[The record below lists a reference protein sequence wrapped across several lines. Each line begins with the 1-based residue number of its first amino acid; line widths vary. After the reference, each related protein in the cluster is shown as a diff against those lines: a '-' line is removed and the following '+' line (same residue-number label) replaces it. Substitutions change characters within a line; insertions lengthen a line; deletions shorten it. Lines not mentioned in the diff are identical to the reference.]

1 MVRKSLK
8 ILLVFLFIS
17 CLVLNGKQT
26 AGINTVKAAYTL
38 DNHVHDYGNIPED
51 GGLANHIFTIKN
63 TGDAPLIVKQVIAS
77 CGCTT
82 PNWTK
87 GPIASGKTGEI
98 KIAYNPKGRP
108 GPFSKT
114 VSVYCENADPV
125 QLTIKGN
132 VEKKSDD
139 NVKNPVFSPE
149 ETSHDFGSIGENDGY
164 AEHIFKFK
172 NTGNA
177 PLSITRV
184 QASCGCTKPEWTQT
198 PVEPGQEGFIIITF
212 NPKGRIGNFN
222 KSATVYTNE
231 DNGYKRHKLSITG
244 IVTEKPGDNPY
255 INYADTVG
263 GVGIEKK
270 NFTYKTFAASGPN
283 KLGAYIKNYNSETV
297 YFSWEDVP
305 DYITV
310 SAPDSLK
317 ADWPGEIVI
326 DIDGIKTSDKRGR
339 ITDKLTWKIKNREGK
354 ILGSDNISATVN
366 YIDDFRKQSALQSVS
381 APSLEI
387 KDTRLEFGE
396 IKSSFLG
403 VFGGN
408 ASKQLILTNTG
419 KSDLV
424 LHSVSSDDLRVYLPD
439 LKGKTIKAGESFAI
453 NVTIKAKELESENI
467 DTDIY
472 VICNDPKGPV
482 RRIKVAA
489 QKAK

>member
-8 ILLVFLFIS
+8 TFLGFLFIS
-17 CLVLNGKQT
+17 CLVSAQNQT
-26 AGINTVKAAYTL
+26 AGVNTVKAAFTL
-38 DNHVHDYGNIPED
+38 DNNIYDYGNIPED
-51 GGLANHIFTIKN
+51 GGLANHTFTIKN
-63 TGDAPLIVKQVIAS
+63 TGDAPLIVKQVVAS

-82 PNWTK
+82 PSWTK
-87 GPIASGKTGEI
+87 DPIASGKTGEI
-98 KIAYNPKGRP
+98 KVAYNPNGRP

-114 VSVYCENADPV
+114 ISVYCENADPV

-139 NVKNPVFSPE
+139 NVKTPVFSPV
-149 ETSHDFGSIGENDGY
+149 ETSHNFGSIGENDGY
-164 AEHIFKFK
+164 AEHFFKFK

-198 PVEPGQEGFIIITF
+198 PVEPGQEGVIIITF

-231 DNGYKRHKLSITG
+231 EGGYKRHKLTITG
-244 IVTEKPGDNPY
+244 IVTEKPGENPY
-255 INYADTVG
+255 ITYVDTIG
-263 GVGIEKK
+263 GVGVENNRLI
-270 NFTYKTFAASGPN
+270 YKTFNASGPN
-283 KLGAYIKNYNSETV
+283 KLATYIKNYNSETV

-310 SAPDSLK
+310 NSPDSLK
-317 ADWPGEIVI
+317 ADWSGEIVVT
-326 DIDGIKTSDKRGR
+326 IDGIKTSDKRGR
-339 ITDKLTWKIKNREGK
+339 ITDKLVWKVKNKEGQT
-354 ILGSDNISATVN
+354 LGNSNLSATVN
-366 YIDDFRKQSALQSVS
+366 YIDNFYKLSPLQSVS

-387 KDTRLEFGE
+387 KNTQLEFGE
-396 IKSSFLG
+396 VKNGFLG
-403 VFGGN
+403 IFGGS
-408 ASKQLILTNTG
+408 ASKQLILINNG
-419 KSDLV
+419 KSDLII
-424 LHSVSSDDLRVYLPD
+424 HSVSSDDLRISLPD
-439 LKGKTIKAGESFAI
+439 LKGKTIKAGESLTV
-453 NVTIKAKELESENI
+453 NVTIKAKELESENL

-482 RRIKVAA
+482 RLIRVTA